1 MKAWETRYK
10 GHTIRV
16 ENSFAE
22 RLFVD
27 EELQDEHGTV
37 ALRSRLHGKIRDGD
51 GAGDAILVSLGGG
64 FFRVRCRI
72 FVDNR
77 LVFHSKPDRVASDA
91 IRRNMAE

>member
-1 MKAWETRYK
+1 MKTWETRYK

-16 ENSFAE
+16 ENSLVE

-27 EELQDEHGTV
+27 GELQDEHGTLG
-37 ALRSRLHGKIRDGD
+37 LRSRLHGKIRDGD
-51 GAGDAILVSLGGG
+51 GAGDAILVSLAAT
-64 FFRVRCRI
+64 FFVQCRI

-91 IRRNMAE
+91 IRRNTAE